1 MGARSGGGGG
11 SRGGGGTRSVMTSA
25 KADGKFVFSRKQL
38 ADAMSKNM
46 FVYSSYVGSRGDAQ
60 RLADNASVVDRAL
73 YLASKMKGD
82 SVGIKI
88 AKQFASS
95 SKTPTLSSK
104 QAWAVASALTDGGT
118 KNAQLWTK

>member
-11 SRGGGGTRSVMTSA
+11 RGFGTRSVKTSA
-25 KADGKFVFSRKQL
+25 EADGKFVFNRKQL

-46 FVYSSYVGSRGDAQ
+46 FVYSSYVGSKGDAQ
-60 RLADNASVVDRAL
+60 RLADNADVVDRAL

-104 QAWAVASALTDGGT
+104 QAWAVASTLTDGGT